1 MEEEKEE
8 SLKDRIIL
16 LVRVA
21 VSLTLTLLGL
31 FVFNEANFGL
41 WVNLAIMA
49 VATIIISYDVFLEAV
64 ENIFSEKNPFD
75 EHVLMVVAVIG
86 AFCLRL
92 FGPEHNEFFE
102 AVMVMILYQVGE
114 FFQDFAA
121 DKSKDAITKA
131 IDLRDQKANV
141 LLADGSIVNKTPEEL
156 SVGDVCLFKVGE
168 KALCDGEV
176 IEGEGEMDESSLTGE
191 FLPVGKKEG
200 SLIYSGTLL
209 QSGSLKVRVNKEYKD
224 SAVAK
229 LLDLVEN
236 SAEKKA
242 KTDRFITRFSRI
254 YTPIVMALALLVA
267 IIPPLFLGIND
278 GATWSRWIYAGLCF
292 LVISCPCA
300 IVISVPLAF
309 FSGLGL
315 ASRNGI
321 VIKGGEYFD
330 ALNSLGYVCFDK
342 TGTLTKGSLHVEK
355 IAPIEGISEEEFM
368 DYLLAAESRSNHPLA
383 KAIVGDRNLS
393 KYSKAVEDYE
403 EIAGF
408 GIRCT
413 YKGHKIAAGKLDLLS
428 DYVAEEGHN
437 IKGSV
442 TELAVDDKYL
452 GYVELQDTIRETSK
466 DMVTGL
472 RESGVKTVLLS
483 GDRVETVR
491 DVAEKLGIDEY
502 RGGLR
507 PEEKRD
513 ALQDKIDAKHGTV
526 AFVGDGINDAP
537 SIVLSDVGIA
547 MGAFGSDM
555 VIQNADVVL
564 MDDDPLKV
572 VTARRI
578 AKATERRA
586 WFNIIVALVSKVMAM
601 VLSIVWAGFPL
612 WLAVL
617 LDSGMAV
624 ILTLNSLALF
634 AKKMR

>member
-555 VIQNADVVL
+555 AIQNADVVL